1 MASKLRFSL
10 ATRLLAVVL
19 SAAGTALAGDAVPAS
34 DTGQTADAAPATQP
48 SCTNSAG
55 VFPTVDETDQGFGA
69 SVAISGQT
77 ALVGIPQFTT
87 AFIDPPVPPPF
98 INGRVA
104 VFTCDASTQ
113 AWTRTGSI
121 QVSPAEAS
129 EEISFGTS
137 VALQGDLAVVGA
149 SDLVYV
155 FKRQGQNW
163 NQVLKIVPPQSSNL
177 GIVGGS
183 AIEWGPILAL
193 SDDVLA
199 LKVTEITTNP
209 GPGGVGIQQST
220 SYFVDLYQI
229 ITLGDRGVAIRIAR
243 LKPPAGDTGVFGA
256 SLALKGNTLVVGD
269 PPDTTAYVYKRRGI
283 TFTLDQKLTPA
294 EATPSTGFGTAVALS
309 KDVILVGAPGEN
321 AITTNSGVIS
331 AGGMYAFGHKAGPDS
346 PWVET
351 QHFTPATL
359 GYTNYSAFGGSVAVN
374 RNGQAVIGTPQAFS
388 FGPGS
393 EYGPT
398 FLYTLQGGQFALT
411 TIVGTGAP
419 VDVLGMTDEYLI
431 TGAQYFVDNFPVSG
445 AGIKNLSTLTN

>member
-1 MASKLRFSL
+1 MASRLRFSL

-19 SAAGTALAGDAVPAS
+19 IAAGAALTAGAVQAAG
-34 DTGQTADAAPATQP
+34 TGQTADAAPATPP
-48 SCTNSAG
+48 SCINSAG
-55 VFPTVDETDQGFGA
+55 VFPTNDETNEGFGT

-87 AFIDPPVPPPF
+87 AFIEPPVPPPF

-104 VFTCDASTQ
+104 VYTCEASTQ

-129 EEISFGTS
+129 EENSFGTS

-149 SDLVYV
+149 SGLVYV
-155 FKRQGQNW
+155 FKRQGENW
-163 NQVLKIVPPQSSNL
+163 NQVLKIVPRNSDL
-177 GIVGGS
+177 GIVGTP
-183 AIEWGPILAL
+183 AEEWGSIIAL

-199 LKVTEITTNP
+199 LKVTEIATIP
-209 GPGGVGIQQST
+209 GPGGVGIQQTT

-256 SLALKGNTLVVGD
+256 SLALKGDTLVVGD

-294 EATPSTGFGTAVALS
+294 EVTPSTGFGTAVALS
-309 KDVILVGAPGEN
+309 KEVILIGAPGEN
-321 AITTNSGVIS
+321 TISSNTGVVS
-331 AGGMYAFGHKAGPDS
+331 SGGMYAFGHKAGQDS

-359 GYTNYSAFGGSVAVN
+359 GYTSFAAFGGSVALN
-374 RNGQAVIGTPQAFS
+374 RNGQAVIGTPQAFT

-419 VDVLGMTDEYLI
+419 VDVLGMTDEYVI
-431 TGAQYFVDNFPVSG
+431 TGSQYFIDNFPVSG